1 MNRHSSIGIE
11 RDHRFCLPAIQQ
23 SPKKLC
29 FGDAAAD
36 SWGAMDAS
44 CTLGVEM
51 TSANEDL

>member
-11 RDHRFCLPAIQQ
+11 RDHRLCLPAIQQ

-36 SWGAMDAS
+36 GWGAMDAS